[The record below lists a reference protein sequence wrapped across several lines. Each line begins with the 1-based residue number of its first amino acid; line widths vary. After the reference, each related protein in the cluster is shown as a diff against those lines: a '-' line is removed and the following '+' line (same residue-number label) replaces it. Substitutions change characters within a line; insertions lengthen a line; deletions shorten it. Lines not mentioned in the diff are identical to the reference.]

1 MRDDSALIVA
11 ISQRERERMRE
22 RERER
27 HDSALVIAISQ
38 AGSLRVCTVRVV
50 LNKKKKM
57 HLKCTGEQLN
67 Q

>member
-1 MRDDSALIVA
+1 
-11 ISQRERERMRE
+11 
-22 RERER
+22 
-27 HDSALVIAISQ
+27 
-38 AGSLRVCTVRVV
+38 VCTVRVV